1 MHLHEKFAQK
11 IKPRTVFS
19 ICINREQHRWIYFL
33 QLMKGIMKTFVDNIF
48 NTFMPAMFW
57 KTLCTTGKETI
68 WSTRNFQK
76 KLRNLLSVMIAS
88 GYKTSEKEEQQSL
101 SKEINRESTE

>member
-1 MHLHEKFAQK
+1 
-11 IKPRTVFS
+11 
-19 ICINREQHRWIYFL
+19 
-33 QLMKGIMKTFVDNIF
+33 MKGIMKTFVDNIF

-57 KTLCTTGKETI
+57 KTLCTTGKGTI
-68 WSTRNFQK
+68 WWSTRNFQK

>member
-1 MHLHEKFAQK
+1 
-11 IKPRTVFS
+11 
-19 ICINREQHRWIYFL
+19 
-33 QLMKGIMKTFVDNIF
+33 MKTFVDNIF

-57 KTLCTTGKETI
+57 KTLCTTGKGTI
-68 WSTRNFQK
+68 WWSTRNFQK